1 MGFDR
6 AFLSMAHMPR
16 RMGEQEVLEMLS
28 CRARAVVVVDELEL
42 PPPPT
47 PALSTMMD
55 LKGDAPDHIEDG
67 RGTYGEWG
75 LLYCCC

>member
-1 MGFDR
+1 M
-6 AFLSMAHMPR
+6 SMAHMPR

-28 CRARAVVVVDELEL
+28 CRARAVVVDELDDPVPPVPL